1 MVLFIQNPELTF
13 RCFGHQRNIIF
24 IFILYVCISG
34 CFSFEKKF
42 IYLFSCAGSLSLRA
56 LFSSYGKQGLLI
68 VVVDGLLTAVAS
80 FVAKHQL
87 WTCKLQQLWQMG
99 SEVVTPRLQSTGS
112 VVGEHRLGCSTI
124 YWIFPH
130 QGSNPCLLHWQ
141 ENSLPLS
148 QQGALWVLFLIS
160 NGTGQVTNLSQLWY

>member
-1 MVLFIQNPELTF
+1 MFWPSEKYHIHF
-13 RCFGHQRNIIF
+13 YF
-24 IFILYVCISG
+24 VCMY
-34 CFSFEKKF
+34 FWVFFFWKK